1 MQAQEPRQP
10 VFPLEREGREELMF
24 QLKGSQ
30 AGGVLS
36 YLGSGVWGQL
46 GSQAFVLFRPSV
58 DWMRPAHIR
67 DSNLLYTVY

>member
-46 GSQAFVLFRPSV
+46 GVRLLFFS
-58 DWMRPAHIR
+58 DLQLIG
-67 DSNLLYTVY
+67 